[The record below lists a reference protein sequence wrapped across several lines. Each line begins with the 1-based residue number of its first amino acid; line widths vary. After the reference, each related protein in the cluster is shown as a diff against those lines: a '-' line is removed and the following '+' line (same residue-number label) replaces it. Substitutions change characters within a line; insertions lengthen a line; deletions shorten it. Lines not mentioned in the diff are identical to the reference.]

1 MNTKEFFVALDLLE
15 KEKGISKEVIIETF
29 EHALISAYKKNFNQA
44 TNVKVDIS
52 PGAGTIK
59 LYQQKT
65 VAEEITRPQEQISLD
80 EARIINPNYEEGDIV
95 NFEVTPKDFGRIAT
109 QTAKQVVKQRIR
121 QAERDNLLQELRDRE
136 GEIVTGLVVK
146 DDGRHVFIDLGKVE
160 ALLPIH
166 EITNPDEIKPNS
178 RIKVYISK
186 IEAKTKGPIVY
197 VSRKDPNLIKRLF
210 ELEVP
215 EIYDGTVEVM
225 AVARDAGDRTK
236 ICVYAEDENV
246 DPVGACVG
254 PSGRRVQNIVDEL
267 NGEKIDIIEYSKN
280 PETLVANALSPAK
293 VTKVI
298 VNEAGKSTLV
308 LVPDSQLSLAI
319 GKRGQ
324 NARLAAQLTGWKID
338 IKPESEADKLGISL
352 EGDDSEAKENTDA

>member
-1 MNTKEFFVALDLLE
+1 MNTKEFFAALDLLE
-15 KEKGISKEVIIETF
+15 KEKGIPKSIIIETF

-44 TNVKVDIS
+44 TNVKVEIVE
-52 PGAGTIK
+52 ATGTIR
-59 LYQQKT
+59 LYQQKVIT
-65 VAEEITRPQEQISLD
+65 EEVTRPQEEITLE
-80 EARIINPNYEEGDIV
+80 EARKINPNYEEGDIV

-121 QAERDNLLQELRDRE
+121 QAERDNLLQELKDRE
-136 GEIVTGLVVK
+136 GEIVTGIVVK
-146 DDGRHVFIDLGKVE
+146 DDGKHVFIDLGKVE
-160 ALLPIH
+160 GLLPIR
-166 EITNPDEIKPNS
+166 EVINPEEIKPNS

-186 IEAKTKGPIVY
+186 IEAKNKGPIVY

-215 EIYDGTVEVM
+215 EIYDGTVEIM
-225 AVARDAGDRTK
+225 SVARDAGDRTK
-236 ICVYAEDENV
+236 ICVFSEDENV

-254 PSGRRVQNIVDEL
+254 PSGQRVQNIVEEL
-267 NGEKIDIIEYSKN
+267 NGEKIDIIQYSKD
-280 PETLVANALSPAK
+280 PEILVANALSPAQ
-293 VTKVI
+293 VTKVA
-298 VNEAGKSTLV
+298 VDEAQKATTV

-338 IKPESEADKLGISL
+338 IKPESEAGKLGF
-352 EGDDSEAKENTDA
+352 E